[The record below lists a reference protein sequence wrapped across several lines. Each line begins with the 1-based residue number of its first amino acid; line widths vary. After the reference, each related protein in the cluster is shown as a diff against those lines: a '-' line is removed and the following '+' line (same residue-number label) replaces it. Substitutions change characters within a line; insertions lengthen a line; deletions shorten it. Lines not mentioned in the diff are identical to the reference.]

1 MHDSLFLIELG
12 GVVLL
17 LAVLARLAL
26 RFGFS
31 PIPLYLLAGLAF
43 GQGGV
48 VPLVTADEFIAAG
61 AEIGLILLLF
71 TLGLE
76 YSARELVDALRENSA
91 VGVVDLVANFLP
103 GFAAGLLLGW
113 GIVPAV
119 FLGGITY
126 ISSSGVVARTLD
138 DLGWMGNRETPI
150 VLAILVM
157 EDLVMAGFL
166 PLVTLLQVGGGASK
180 IVLSVAVA
188 ALVVIVVL
196 AVAARY
202 GPAISRAVFSHSD
215 EALLFGILAVLLLTA
230 GATEALNVSAAV
242 GAFLAGIAFS
252 GPAADRARSLLVPLR
267 SVFAG
272 VFFLFFGFQVDPGTI
287 PASLPVALVLAA
299 AGIATKV
306 FTGWFA
312 AKRGGIGPR
321 GRRRAAVDLIA
332 RGEFS
337 IVIAGIAVASGA
349 EPDLGPLAAVYVLLL
364 AIAGPILA
372 RAVDRGIATGTT
384 AAPTGGG

>member
-1 MHDSLFLIELG
+1 MRDSLFLIELG

-76 YSARELVDALRENSA
+76 YSARELVDALRTNA
-91 VGVVDLVANFLP
+91 VAGAVDLLANFIPVL
-103 GFAAGLLLGW
+103 ATGLVLGW
-113 GIVPAV
+113 GILPAV

-157 EDLVMAGFL
+157 EDLVMA
-166 PLVTLLQVGGGASK
+166 ASC
-180 IVLSVAVA
+180 
-188 ALVVIVVL
+188 
-196 AVAARY
+196 
-202 GPAISRAVFSHSD
+202 
-215 EALLFGILAVLLLTA
+215 
-230 GATEALNVSAAV
+230 
-242 GAFLAGIAFS
+242 
-252 GPAADRARSLLVPLR
+252 RS
-267 SVFAG
+267 
-272 VFFLFFGFQVDPGTI
+272 
-287 PASLPVALVLAA
+287 
-299 AGIATKV
+299 
-306 FTGWFA
+306 
-312 AKRGGIGPR
+312 
-321 GRRRAAVDLIA
+321 
-332 RGEFS
+332 
-337 IVIAGIAVASGA
+337 
-349 EPDLGPLAAVYVLLL
+349 
-364 AIAGPILA
+364 
-372 RAVDRGIATGTT
+372 
-384 AAPTGGG
+384 